1 MSERSTVA
9 RPYAQAVFEIAQADS
24 DLPGWSSMLE
34 LVVEVASNEDV
45 QLLLDN
51 PRVDKQAVIEL
62 LLEVCGERL
71 TNSGR
76 RLLQV
81 LAANRRLGLLP
92 DIARQYEQLR
102 AEAEKT
108 LDAELISAMPVSDE
122 QRQKV
127 AASLRRRLG
136 REINLVCKTDPQLL
150 GGAIIRAG
158 DLVID
163 GSARGRLRKL
173 ASAMSHA

>member
-9 RPYAQAVFEIAQADS
+9 RPYAQAVFEIAQAQS
-24 DLPGWSSMLE
+24 DLPGWSDMLQ
-34 LVVEVASNEDV
+34 LAAAVASQEDMEA
-45 QLLLDN
+45 LLDN
-51 PRVDKQAVIEL
+51 PRIARDELVEL
-62 LLEVCGERL
+62 LLEICGDRL
-71 TNSGR
+71 TSSG
-76 RLLQV
+76 QSMVKV

-108 LDAELISAMPVSDE
+108 LDAELISAMPVSDA
-122 QRQKV
+122 QREKI
-127 AASLRRRLG
+127 AASLKERLG
-136 REINLVCKTDPQLL
+136 REINLVCKTDKSLL
-150 GGAIIRAG
+150 GGAVIRAG

-163 GSARGRLRKL
+163 GSARGRLHKL